1 VRRILAAAK
10 SELDTVIGDTSV
22 LRQLRPEGSGMKSG
36 RNRWLVD
43 SPLQQAGLEPSI
55 SLSAYRQQ
63 EMDDT

>member
-1 VRRILAAAK
+1 
-10 SELDTVIGDTSV
+10 
-22 LRQLRPEGSGMKSG
+22 MKSG